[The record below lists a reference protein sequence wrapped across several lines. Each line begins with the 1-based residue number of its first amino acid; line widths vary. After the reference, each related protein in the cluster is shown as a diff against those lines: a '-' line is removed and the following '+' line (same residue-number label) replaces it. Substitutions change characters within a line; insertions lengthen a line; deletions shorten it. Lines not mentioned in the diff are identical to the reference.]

1 MRRPAVM
8 RTVSMGCSSS
18 RRLHFPLVIA
28 WFFDLL
34 MTKGLLAVCM
44 KPGTFFLDF
53 FGRELAASPLA
64 DRAI

>member
-1 MRRPAVM
+1 
-8 RTVSMGCSSS
+8 MGCSSS